1 MSRRVAK
8 QHHRISMSYAG
19 FHQTAAT
26 PRDMKRDM
34 RHIAGELCRG
44 RALRIIRVRECDR
57 WQCERQLR
65 GRA

>member
-8 QHHRISMSYAG
+8 QRHGISMSYAD

-34 RHIAGELCRG
+34 SPAAKVLYCVSS
-44 RALRIIRVRECDR
+44 A
-57 WQCERQLR
+57 
-65 GRA
+65 